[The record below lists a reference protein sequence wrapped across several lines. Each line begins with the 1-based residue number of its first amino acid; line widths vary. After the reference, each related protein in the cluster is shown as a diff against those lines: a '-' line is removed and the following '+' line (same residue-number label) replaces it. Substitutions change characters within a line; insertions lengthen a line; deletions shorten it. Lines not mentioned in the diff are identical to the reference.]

1 MSYYRIKKIEKD
13 CGETKYEVY
22 DGDTFIAEFSD
33 ESYAGRMS
41 VAEKMSDV
49 LYLVEDHLQD
59 LVRENGDPNSY
70 EEVLLNYIKEI
81 NEKRLTDLEGM

>member
-1 MSYYRIKKIEKD
+1 MSYYIIKKIQKN

-33 ESYAGRMS
+33 ENYARRMS
-41 VAEKMSDV
+41 VAERMLDV
-49 LYLVEDHLQD
+49 LYLIEDRLQD

-81 NEKRLTDLEGM
+81 NEKRFADLEEM